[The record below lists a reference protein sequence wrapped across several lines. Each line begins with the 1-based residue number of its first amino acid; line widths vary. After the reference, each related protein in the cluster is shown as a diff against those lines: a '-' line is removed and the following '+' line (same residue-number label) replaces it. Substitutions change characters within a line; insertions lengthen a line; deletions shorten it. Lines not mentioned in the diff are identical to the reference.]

1 MPHQKNG
8 IQLRHLKKAASFHRQ
23 LGWEVKRDAFQ
34 FSASQEALPPPPPP
48 LLVVVVMVVPKLPPS
63 SALYAWGFGGFRHP
77 LKSLQN
83 PSWDSRRHS
92 MTRTQL
98 DLPFLSSPVVQQSQE
113 GGRGTSWGSLS
124 CPLPAGSTLPEK
136 RSVQQVTSG
145 QEGTPHLHPIPSGE
159 GL

>member
-8 IQLRHLKKAASFHRQ
+8 FQLRHLKKAASFHRQ

-34 FSASQEALPPPPPP
+34 FSASQEASLLLPL
-48 LLVVVVMVVPKLPPS
+48 LLVVVVVVVPKLPPS
-63 SALYAWGFGGFRHP
+63 SALYTWGLGGFRHP

-83 PSWDSRRHS
+83 PSWDSKRHS

-98 DLPFLSSPVVQQSQE
+98 DLPFLSSSVVQQPQE

>member
-1 MPHQKNG
+1 MMLSSSVQARR
-8 IQLRHLKKAASFHRQ
+8 LRCCCRCCWWWLWWWYLSCLLPVLYT
-23 LGWEVKRDAFQ
+23 LGG
-34 FSASQEALPPPPPP
+34 L
-48 LLVVVVMVVPKLPPS
+48 
-63 SALYAWGFGGFRHP
+63 GGFRHP

-98 DLPFLSSPVVQQSQE
+98 DLPFLSSPVVQQPQE